1 MTGPCAHVAAVLLAG
16 CYYAYQPAQFTSTHR
31 PVNLVAPQLDT
42 MGMPMAY
49 LHDLFD
55 GQVG

>member
-1 MTGPCAHVAAVLLAG
+1 MLAG